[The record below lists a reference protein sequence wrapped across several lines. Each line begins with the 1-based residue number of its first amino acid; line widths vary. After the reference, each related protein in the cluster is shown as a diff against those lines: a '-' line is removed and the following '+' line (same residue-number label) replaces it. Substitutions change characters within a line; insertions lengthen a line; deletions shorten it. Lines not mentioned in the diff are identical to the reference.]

1 MSVTFHLYYLTDF
14 RTDFYTKTEL
24 PVRLALFW
32 MSLNLC
38 SIVASFLAYGTL
50 HMDGVA
56 GIAGWRLVEV

>member
-1 MSVTFHLYYLTDF
+1 MSVTFHPSYLADF

-24 PVRLALFW
+24 PIRLALFW
-32 MSLNLC
+32 MSLNFC

-56 GIAGWRLVEV
+56 GAAGWRSVEV